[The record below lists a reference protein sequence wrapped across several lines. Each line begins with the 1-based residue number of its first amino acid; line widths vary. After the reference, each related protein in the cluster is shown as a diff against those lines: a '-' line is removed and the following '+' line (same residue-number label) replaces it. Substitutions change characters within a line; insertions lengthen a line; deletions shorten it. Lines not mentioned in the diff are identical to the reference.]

1 MPRQKAQMS
10 LYWKPIMTRIAISL
24 FGLML
29 QGLTAANAAAQT
41 PWPQTQLPQMPWPQ
55 APMQQIPW
63 LQIQPLQPPSPPEP
77 PMKVRIGESTTTGC
91 QPDCQAWISAQGKI
105 VAGQTLRQFQAVMR
119 QLKGRKLPVFIN
131 SSGGD
136 VAEAL
141 AIGRLIR
148 AKGLDTAVIKIDS
161 PSCPAG
167 DSDCAKKQAKGMD
180 NGNPSP
186 YAICASACAFVL
198 AGGTQRYAGP
208 LTQVGVHQPQ
218 SFTTYVR
225 LRRVYRVTVSPYG
238 RKTKTLISESK
249 IGQNTV
255 RTETNE
261 RQYREMREYLVA
273 MGIGPEAETLMRSA
287 PYYSMHWMT
296 RDELLSTRFITSRST
311 GLELLPSAATPATAL
326 ASPPAIAVETP
337 ANSAAFGTVKTPGDN
352 QQASTGT
359 PDNVPTSVHQD
370 DSSKEACEKWSGQEC
385 KMYGGRW
392 LAPIQYGGR
401 PKPLNPKLDYPN
413 VSAISCPAMA

>member
-1 MPRQKAQMS
+1 
-10 LYWKPIMTRIAISL
+10 MTRIAVSL
-24 FGLML
+24 FGLILL
-29 QGLTAANAAAQT
+29 QGLTAADAAAQT
-41 PWPQTQLPQMPWPQ
+41 QWLQTQWPQTPWQQMPWRQ
-55 APMQQIPW
+55 M
-63 LQIQPLQPPSPPEP
+63 PSSPEP
-77 PMKVRIGESTTTGC
+77 PMKVRIGESTTAGC
-91 QPDCQAWISAQGKI
+91 QPDCRAWISAQGKI
-105 VAGQTLRQFQAVMR
+105 VAGQTLRQFRAVMR

-131 SSGGD
+131 SGGGD
-136 VAEAL
+136 VAEAM
-141 AIGRLIR
+141 AVGRLIR
-148 AKGLDTAVIKIDS
+148 AKGLDTAVIKIDR

-167 DSDCAKKQAKGMD
+167 DSDCAKKRAKGME

-225 LRRVYRVTVSPYG
+225 LRRVYRVTISPYG
-238 RKTKTLISESK
+238 HKTKTLISESK
-249 IGQNTV
+249 VGQNTV
-255 RTETNE
+255 RTKTNE
-261 RQYREMREYLVA
+261 RQYREMREFLAA

-287 PYYSMHWMT
+287 PYYSIHWMT
-296 RDELLSTRFITSRST
+296 RDELLSTKLITNRST

-326 ASPPAIAVETP
+326 ASPPANAVEMP
-337 ANSAAFGTVKTPGDN
+337 ANSASGTVQTPGN
-352 QQASTGT
+352 NPQASAGV
-359 PDNVPTSVHQD
+359 PDNILTSVHQD

-401 PKPLNPKLDYPN
+401 PKPLNPK
-413 VSAISCPAMA
+413 